1 MGKVGWVV
9 QEFQFERYQASVQT
23 MRISKAIIE
32 IVKAILSPSEIQ
44 TVERVLESLQSQGNE
59 PWWVAFDSKST
70 GPSLNGNF
78 QVAPAVKI
86 LLVRWWW
93 HWLLSTLQLQSGR
106 TAGYGLTTAPLI
118 STSSR
123 LLKSQHSTKMST
135 VNFIKQ

>member
-1 MGKVGWVV
+1 
-9 QEFQFERYQASVQT
+9 

-93 HWLLSTLQLQSGR
+93 LLLCSFSQG
-106 TAGYGLTTAPLI
+106 GPLD
-118 STSSR
+118 
-123 LLKSQHSTKMST
+123 M
-135 VNFIKQ
+135 V